1 MKQENNE
8 GDSEMAYQIPLFDLN
23 FDEREANAAAE
34 TIRSGWISTGPKCA
48 ELERTFAEML
58 DASYAVSVTNCTD
71 ALFLCC
77 KVCGVE
83 PGDEVIVPSLT
94 FAASANCI
102 RYAGGV
108 PVFADIVGPDHI
120 NIDPE
125 DVKRKITPK
134 TKAIL
139 VVDMAGFPAKMDDIL
154 AIAKEH
160 NLKVIEDSCHGP
172 LSEYHGKKLG
182 TIGDCSAFS
191 FFSNKNISSGEG
203 GVFVTNNKEFAD
215 RARLLRSHGMT
226 TMSYQRASGHATKYD
241 IVELG
246 YNFRLDDIRASI
258 AIEQLKKLPGDL
270 QKRALVRNRYVQRL
284 SEIEEIVVPFADNAE
299 FVSNY
304 ILPTVMLNGKAE
316 DRDRVRDLL
325 HAKGIQTSVHYPAIH
340 RFSIYKD
347 FPAELPKTEFVTD
360 HEITLPMYAK
370 LTIEQVDYIVDAY
383 KEALRG

>member
-1 MKQENNE
+1 
-8 GDSEMAYQIPLFDLN
+8 MAYQIPLFDLN
-23 FDEREANAAAE
+23 FDEKEANAAAE

-48 ELERTFAEML
+48 ELETMFASML
-58 DASYAVSVTNCTD
+58 GANYAVSVTNCTD

-77 KVCGVE
+77 IVCGIG

-102 RYAGGV
+102 RYAGGT
-108 PVFADIVGPDHI
+108 PVFADIVGPEHI

-125 DVKRKITPK
+125 DIRRKITSK
-134 TKAIL
+134 TKAIV
-139 VVDMAGFPAKMDDIL
+139 VVDMAGFPARMDEIL
-154 AIAKEH
+154 EIAKEN

-182 TIGDCSAFS
+182 TIGDCAAFS
-191 FFSNKNISSGEG
+191 FFSNKNISTGEG
-203 GVFVTNNKEFAD
+203 GMFVTNNKEFAD

-246 YNFRLDDIRASI
+246 YNFRMDDIRASI
-258 AIEQLKKLPGDL
+258 AIEQLKKLQSDL
-270 QKRALVRNRYVQRL
+270 EKRAVVRKHYVERL
-284 SEIEEIVVPFADNAE
+284 TEIKDIVVPFADNTE

-304 ILPTVMLNGKAE
+304 IMPTVLLKGSAE
-316 DRDRVRDLL
+316 ERDHIRDLL
-325 HAKGIQTSVHYPAIH
+325 HDKGVQTSVHYPAIH
-340 RFSIYKD
+340 RFSIYRD
-347 FPAELPKTEFVTD
+347 YQSQLPKTEFVTD
-360 HEITLPMYAK
+360 HEITLPMYAR
-370 LTIEQVDYIVDAY
+370 LTLDQVDYIVDSY

>member
-1 MKQENNE
+1 
-8 GDSEMAYQIPLFDLN
+8 MAYQIPLFDLN
-23 FDEREANAAAE
+23 FDEKEANAAAE

-48 ELERTFAEML
+48 ELETMFASML
-58 DASYAVSVTNCTD
+58 GANYAVSVTNCTD

-77 KVCGVE
+77 IVCGIG

-102 RYAGGV
+102 RYAGGT
-108 PVFADIVGPDHI
+108 PVFADIVGPEHI

-125 DVKRKITPK
+125 DIRRKITSK
-134 TKAIL
+134 TKAIV
-139 VVDMAGFPAKMDDIL
+139 VVDMAGFPARMDEIL
-154 AIAKEH
+154 EIAKEN

-182 TIGDCSAFS
+182 TIGDCAAFS
-191 FFSNKNISSGEG
+191 FFSNKNISTGEG
-203 GVFVTNNKEFAD
+203 GMFVTNNKEFAD

-246 YNFRLDDIRASI
+246 YNFRMDDIRASV
-258 AIEQLKKLPGDL
+258 AIEQLKKLQSDL
-270 QKRALVRNRYVQRL
+270 EKRAVVRKHYVERL
-284 SEIEEIVVPFADNAE
+284 TEIKDIVVPFADNTE

-304 ILPTVMLNGKAE
+304 IMPTVLLKGSAE
-316 DRDRVRDLL
+316 DRDHIRDLL
-325 HAKGIQTSVHYPAIH
+325 HDKGVQTSVHYPAIH
-340 RFSIYKD
+340 RFSIYRD
-347 FPAELPKTEFVTD
+347 YQSQLPKTEFVTD
-360 HEITLPMYAK
+360 HEITLPMYAR
-370 LTIEQVDYIVDAY
+370 LTLDQVDYIVDSY

>member
-1 MKQENNE
+1 MSYE
-8 GDSEMAYQIPLFDLN
+8 IPLFDLN
-23 FDEREANAAAE
+23 FDEKEINAVAD
-34 TIRSGWISTGPKCA
+34 TIRANWISTGPKCA
-48 ELERTFAEML
+48 ELEQKFMEMIGVG
-58 DASYAVSVTNCTD
+58 YAVSVTNCTD

-77 KVCGVE
+77 KVCDIG

-102 RYAGGV
+102 RYAGGT
-108 PVFADIVGPDHI
+108 PVFADIVGPEHI

-125 DVKRKITPK
+125 DIKRKITSK
-134 TKAIL
+134 TKAIV
-139 VVDMAGFPAKMDDIL
+139 VVDMAGFPAKMDVIL
-154 AIAKEH
+154 NIAHEH

-182 TIGDCSAFS
+182 ALGDCAAFS
-191 FFSNKNISSGEG
+191 FFSNKNISTGEG
-203 GVFVTNNKEFAD
+203 GMFVTSNKEMAD

-226 TMSYQRASGHATKYD
+226 TMSYQRASGHATNYD

-270 QKRALVRNRYVQRL
+270 EKRAIVRSRYLDQLKGVPDV
-284 SEIEEIVVPFADNAE
+284 VVPFADNSE

-304 ILPTVMLNGKAE
+304 IMPTIVMKG
-316 DRDRVRDLL
+316 DHYYRDYVRDYL
-325 HAKGIQTSVHYPAIH
+325 HSKGIQTSVHYPAIH
-340 RFSIYKD
+340 HFTIYKD
-347 FPAELPKTEFVTD
+347 YTAVLPQTEFVTD

-370 LTIEQVDYIVDAY
+370 LTMDQVDYIVDTY